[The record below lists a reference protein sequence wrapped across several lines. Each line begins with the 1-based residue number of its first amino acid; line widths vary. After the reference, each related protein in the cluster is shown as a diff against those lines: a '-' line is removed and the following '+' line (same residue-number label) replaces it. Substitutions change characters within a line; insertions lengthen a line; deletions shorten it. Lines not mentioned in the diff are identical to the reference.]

1 MYTHIYMY
9 THMHIYTY
17 SEMSCH
23 YVTLASLKLI
33 IQAFMTL
40 ILENQLPL
48 TYFKTGIKVMWY

>member
-1 MYTHIYMY
+1 MYTHIYMH
-9 THMHIYTY
+9 THIYIY